1 MTNIKRRAP
10 EAHAEVQFAIRDCSF
25 GRVLVA
31 TRGRGVCA
39 ILLGDN
45 ARTLKRELQA
55 RFPEENLAEG
65 TKDAVALAARVVQ
78 AIDRPTRTVDLP
90 LDVGGTPFQR
100 KVWQALRRIPAGK
113 TASYAEIARKVGSP
127 KSVRAVA
134 QACAANALAVAIPC
148 HRVVRSDGSLSGY
161 RWGIE
166 RKRRLLDL
174 EASA

>member
-1 MTNIKRRAP
+1 MTNIKRCAP
-10 EAHAEVQFAIRDCSF
+10 EAHAEVQFAIRDCSL

-39 ILLGDN
+39 ILLGNSTN
-45 ARTLKRELQA
+45 ALKRELKA
-55 RFPEENLAEG
+55 RFASAVVAEEAEEA
-65 TKDAVALAARVVQ
+65 TAMAARVVQ
-78 AIDRPTRTVDLP
+78 AIDRPTRTLDLR

-174 EASA
+174 EADA